1 MGVCQQSQ
9 HSTGYGHTAFAAWAM
24 LTLTIGCSD
33 SPENAVEV
41 TPVARRQ
48 PASLTAPLTPADI
61 RICLNVAAEMPEGK
75 LPEFVPVGQSIIDDR
90 MSAKQL
96 IEAYR
101 TEYRR
106 MFDPVEQA
114 RHWRSDEQLVQIL
127 TEQGTTPEEF
137 ASLLT
142 RVGCGIA
149 AHTMKSKLN
158 LDEASAKA
166 SEQLAEIVL
175 KMDAMDQQKAN
186 PRVSPVAIAQR
197 RQPLVDQLKSLVALS
212 EFSAVLSSV
221 PPQTTDVISQHWEAL
236 ASLLPAGGEL
246 DMFERTLDAPAV
258 IVPASHERPD
268 AR

>member
-1 MGVCQQSQ
+1 MGVCQQSR

-48 PASLTAPLTPADI
+48 PASLTAPLTPVDI

-106 MFDPVEQA
+106 MFDPVEQ
-114 RHWRSDEQLVQIL
+114 RDTGEVMSNSFRSSRNKGQLRKNSHPCYHGSGAGLQ
-127 TEQGTTPEEF
+127 
-137 ASLLT
+137 LT
-142 RVGCGIA
+142 R
-149 AHTMKSKLN
+149 
-158 LDEASAKA
+158 
-166 SEQLAEIVL
+166 
-175 KMDAMDQQKAN
+175 
-186 PRVSPVAIAQR
+186 
-197 RQPLVDQLKSLVALS
+197 
-212 EFSAVLSSV
+212 
-221 PPQTTDVISQHWEAL
+221 
-236 ASLLPAGGEL
+236 
-246 DMFERTLDAPAV
+246 
-258 IVPASHERPD
+258 
-268 AR
+268 